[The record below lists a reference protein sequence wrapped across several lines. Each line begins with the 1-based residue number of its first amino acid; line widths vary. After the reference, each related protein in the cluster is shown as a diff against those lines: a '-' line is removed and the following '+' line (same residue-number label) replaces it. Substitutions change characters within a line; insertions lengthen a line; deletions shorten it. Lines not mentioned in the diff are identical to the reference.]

1 MSFATLMV
9 HVDVER
15 KSDARVRLA
24 AQLADRFTSS
34 LIGVSACILP
44 PYPAESAYFVTRE
57 FVEQERQDMLAAL
70 RRTGASFRA
79 TAGENGAKFEWLEW
93 RSAIGLPERFVVAEA
108 RAADLVIV
116 GRAPNQMDISRC
128 LDPGSV
134 VLMLGRP
141 MLFVPPGIDTLKA
154 ERILIGWNDS
164 REARRALQDALP
176 LLHEAKSVAIVEVC
190 DDGREALAR
199 RHVEEVA
206 HYLTR
211 HRISVGSA
219 TAGAAKHGIADHLI
233 DLARVEGADLI
244 VTGAYGHSR
253 LGEWIFGGVT
263 RELLASSPVCCFMSN

>member
-1 MSFATLMV
+1 MSFTTLMV
-9 HVDVER
+9 HIDVDI
-15 KSDARVRLA
+15 KSDDRVRLA
-24 AQLADRFTSS
+24 TQLADRFTST
-34 LIGVSACILP
+34 LIGISACILP

-57 FVEQERQDMLAAL
+57 FVEQERQDILAAL
-70 RRTGASFRA
+70 QRAGASFRA
-79 TAGENGAKFEWLEW
+79 AAGGNGAKSEWLEW
-93 RSAIGLPERFVVAEA
+93 RSAIGLPERFVVSEA

-116 GRAPNQMDISRC
+116 GRARKPNDISRC
-128 LDPGSV
+128 LDPAAA
-134 VLMLGRP
+134 VLRLGRP
-141 MLFVPPGIDTLKA
+141 MLVVPPGIDTLKA

-164 REARRALQDALP
+164 REARRALQDSLP

-190 DDGREALAR
+190 DDSMEGLAR
-199 RHVEEVA
+199 RHVEDVA

-219 TAGAAKHGIADHLI
+219 TAGAPKHGIADHLI